1 MLKARSSVA
10 AAVAVVALML
20 GGCGGS
26 GSDAADEEAEASTTT
41 APLPSEADLCFGE
54 TTAFLE
60 AHADDENFF
69 VEAMAEWGRADP
81 RTQAVQNAHRELW
94 RQLYEVG
101 RDKAWQAAY
110 GVLSDE
116 CEALAGSGAAATDTT
131 PDTVA
136 ATTADPAVPDPGY
149 DPTTP
154 TTLPGNQTNGIDLDA
169 VRAEAAALIV
179 ETYGNPADASGVD
192 CSDPA
197 YPPEARIPGQTFVCS
212 IETQDFTVATVVV
225 RIIEGGDFTVAVL
238 EPPHGGD

>member
-1 MLKARSSVA
+1 MRSVIA
-10 AAVAVVALML
+10 GAVAVGALVL
-20 GGCGGS
+20 AGCGGS
-26 GSDAADEEAEASTTT
+26 GSEDAEGPDEVTTTT
-41 APLPSEADLCFGE
+41 APLPSEAELCFGE
-54 TTAFLE
+54 LSAFLE
-60 AHADDENFF
+60 TWADDDGFYM
-69 VEAMAEWGRADP
+69 EAMAQWGRSDP
-81 RTQAVQNAHRELW
+81 RTQAVQNGYMELN

-101 RDKAWQAAY
+101 RDRAWQAAY

-116 CEALAGSGAAATDTT
+116 CEAIAGTGTDVAATA
-131 PDTVA
+131 PDTVPP
-136 ATTADPAVPDPGY
+136 TTADPAVPDPGY
-149 DPTTP
+149 DPETP

-197 YPPEARIPGQTFVCS
+197 YPPEARIPGQTFVCA

-238 EPPHGGD
+238 DPPHGGD